1 MRVGRGREAGKA
13 ERIHTFNIQMA
24 QKYHRPPHS
33 HLDTADPEEEKQP
46 SLSKDQFGNRSQ
58 NL

>member
-1 MRVGRGREAGKA
+1 MGRGREVGKA
-13 ERIHTFNIQMA
+13 EKIHAFNIQMA

-33 HLDTADPEEEKQP
+33 RLNTADPEEEKQP